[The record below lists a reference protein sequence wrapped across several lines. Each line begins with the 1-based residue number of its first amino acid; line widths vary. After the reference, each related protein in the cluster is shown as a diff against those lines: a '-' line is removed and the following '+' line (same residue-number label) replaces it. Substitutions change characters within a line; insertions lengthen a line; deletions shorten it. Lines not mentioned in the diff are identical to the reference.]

1 MRKAVPRG
9 RRLPPWARYA
19 IVCLALAVAYAAVP
33 VREEPDKAVLA
44 LRWALTVAM
53 LAAIAI
59 AIRWQALRQLR
70 EPDAP
75 FGGLVVG
82 ILAGLLVFALIDYTI
97 AAHRPGEFSGL
108 ETRLDALYFAM
119 TTLVTVGYGD
129 ITAQGQAARA
139 VLTVQMAFNVV
150 ALAGSASLLAR
161 RFADRA
167 ARPRRTARRG
177 D

>member
-1 MRKAVPRG
+1 MRKAALGR
-9 RRLPPWARYA
+9 RRLPSWARYTV
-19 IVCLALAVAYAAVP
+19 VCLALSVAYAAVP
-33 VREEPDKAVLA
+33 VREEPDPVVLA

-82 ILAGLLVFALIDYTI
+82 ILAGLLVFALIDYVV

-108 ETRLDALYFAM
+108 
-119 TTLVTVGYGD
+119 
-129 ITAQGQAARA
+129 
-139 VLTVQMAFNVV
+139 
-150 ALAGSASLLAR
+150 
-161 RFADRA
+161 
-167 ARPRRTARRG
+167 
-177 D
+177 